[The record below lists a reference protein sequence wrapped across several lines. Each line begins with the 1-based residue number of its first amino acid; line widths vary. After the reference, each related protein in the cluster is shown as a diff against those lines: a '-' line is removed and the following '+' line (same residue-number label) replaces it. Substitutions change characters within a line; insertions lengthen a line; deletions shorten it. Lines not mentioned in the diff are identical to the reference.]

1 MVNKKDFV
9 LKIIAAVF
17 LLALVVFVFYL
28 AGFGYPG
35 I

>member
-1 MVNKKDFV
+1 MSKKDFV
-9 LKIIAAVF
+9 LKALAALF
-17 LLALVVFVFYL
+17 LLALVVALFYF